1 MVAECFVLV
10 AVSVASVG
18 EFAALPVERLA
29 FAVDLAESLAPE
41 VLAVEE
47 FLLE

>member
-1 MVAECFVLV
+1 VIVEA
-10 AVSVASVG
+10 SVASVG

-41 VLAVEE
+41 VLAVEAL
-47 FLLE
+47 LLE